1 MHFFYGLMISN
12 PLLGSFFF
20 FFSFL
25 CFSFESN
32 HYEKSIVNTKKNLG
46 KETVTRTNNI
56 EGSENFSLSL
66 QLPLTHPYEKLFS
79 FSTKKEAFFWLVKQ
93 QTNRT

>member
-46 KETVTRTNNI
+46 NSYKN
-56 EGSENFSLSL
+56 
-66 QLPLTHPYEKLFS
+66 
-79 FSTKKEAFFWLVKQ
+79 KQ
-93 QTNRT
+93 HRR